1 MEDFSFWDLFVSIF
15 WFTLLL
21 AWITLLIHILGD
33 LFRDNELSGGVKALW
48 TLFIVLLP
56 WLGTLCY
63 LIVRGGSMNE
73 RYRQASQERDADMRA
88 YVQDAAGGSNVSS
101 QLKELAEMRDRGT
114 ISPTE
119 YEQAKTKV
127 LT

>member
-15 WFTLLL
+15 WFTMLL
-21 AWITLLIHILGD
+21 AWISLLIHILSD
-33 LFRDNELSGGVKALW
+33 IFRDSSLSGGVKALW
-48 TLFIVLLP
+48 VAFVVLLP
-56 WLGTLCY
+56 WLGALSY
-63 LIVRGGSMNE
+63 IIARGSSMSE
-73 RYRQASQERDADMRA
+73 RSRQAMADQDAQMRA

-101 QLKELAEMRDRGT
+101 QLKELAELRDSGT
-114 ISPTE
+114 ISTVE

>member
-48 TLFIVLLP
+48 TLFVVLLP

-73 RYRQASQERDADMRA
+73 RYRQASQERDAQMRA
-88 YVQDAAGGSNVSS
+88 YVQDAAGGS
-101 QLKELAEMRDRGT
+101 
-114 ISPTE
+114 
-119 YEQAKTKV
+119 
-127 LT
+127 

>member
-1 MEDFSFWDLFVSIF
+1 MEDFSFWDLFISIF

-48 TLFIVLLP
+48 TLFVVLLP

-73 RYRQASQERDADMRA
+73 RYRQARQEREAEMRA

-114 ISPTE
+114 ISLIE
-119 YEQAKTKV
+119 YEQAKIKV

>member
-48 TLFIVLLP
+48 TLFVVLLP

-73 RYRQASQERDADMRA
+73 RYRQASQERDAQMRA

-119 YEQAKTKV
+119 YEQAKNKV

>member
-1 MEDFSFWDLFVSIF
+1 MEDFSFWDLFISIF

-48 TLFIVLLP
+48 TLFVVLLP

-73 RYRQASQERDADMRA
+73 RYRQARQEREAEMRA

-114 ISPTE
+114 ISLTE
-119 YEQAKTKV
+119 YEQAKIKV